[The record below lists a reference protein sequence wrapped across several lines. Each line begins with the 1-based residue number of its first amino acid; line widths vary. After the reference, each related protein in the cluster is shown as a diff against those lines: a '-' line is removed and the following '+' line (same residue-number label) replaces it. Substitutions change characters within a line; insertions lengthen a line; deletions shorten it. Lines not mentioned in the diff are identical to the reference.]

1 MPLQHSGHLT
11 KLHSDG
17 DGQATLVPDQV
28 AISRIPPLEIHTR
41 ALELD
46 VLLLLRKTGEEDGA
60 GHSMVFG
67 AGQCPDLPAAGLW
80 RSLSLDSWQRT
91 KVKQH
96 SGDQGGALSAEQ
108 IALPSQTHPPLKTS
122 PSIPPKKIPA
132 TPNITPGTWFQAT
145 RRSPAIHSQSSVRGL
160 AAETHTCSPCAYQW
174 PIALLPKVPRDL

>member
-46 VLLLLRKTGEEDGA
+46 VLLLLRKTGEERWSRPFHG
-60 GHSMVFG
+60 F
-67 AGQCPDLPAAGLW
+67 W
-80 RSLSLDSWQRT
+80 SWP
-91 KVKQH
+91 VPGFA
-96 SGDQGGALSAEQ
+96 SGGALEVAELGFLAANQ
-108 IALPSQTHPPLKTS
+108 SQTTQRGPRRGTLRGANRPDQPDTYAPQNF

-132 TPNITPGTWFQAT
+132 TPNITPGTRFQAT